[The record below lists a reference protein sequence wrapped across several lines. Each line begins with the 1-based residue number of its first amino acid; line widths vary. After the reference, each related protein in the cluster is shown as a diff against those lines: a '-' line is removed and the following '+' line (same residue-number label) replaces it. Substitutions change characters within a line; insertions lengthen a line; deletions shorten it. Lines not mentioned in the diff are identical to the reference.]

1 MTEISQGRIVQNSV
15 LVSFDAGASNAEF
28 DGPLRVINQAR
39 SLTIDSGIGAGTY
52 LPFPEL
58 EVKLPDRSGGF
69 EERELTIE
77 IAIEDVPMLERIVDG
92 YPFAPVTVNVY
103 EFLFND
109 ITGDP
114 STVRH
119 LYKGRLSTAT
129 NNVNKM
135 RNVARLTVNND
146 KGRLNFPLGITAN
159 VQCSLVFADTTCKA
173 TKIQLV
179 STVDFVYGTVIA
191 LTSAPDPITYPSGL
205 FNKGYVERNGV
216 RILIKDWISGELVY
230 CAKQVPPEWAGQDIV
245 LNSGCDRSLET
256 CVGIYDNQNNFDGL
270 GYLMSAHNPLYE
282 EP

>member
-1 MTEISQGRIVQNSV
+1 MTVAEGRIVQNAV
-15 LVSFDAGASNAEF
+15 LLSFDAGDSNAEF
-28 DGPLRVINQAR
+28 DGPLLVTNQAH
-39 SLTIDSGIGAGTY
+39 SIVIDSGVGAGTY

-69 EERELTIE
+69 EEKELLIN
-77 IAIEDVPMLERIVDG
+77 IALEGVPLLARIVDG

-103 EFLFND
+103 EYLFND
-109 ITGDP
+109 ITGEVP
-114 STVRH
+114 EIRH

-129 NNVNKM
+129 NNFNKM
-135 RNVARLTVNND
+135 KNVIRVSVNND
-146 KGRLNFPLGITAN
+146 KGKLNFPLGVTAN
-159 VQCSLVFADTTCKA
+159 VQCSWVFADTTCKA

-179 STVDFVYGTVIA
+179 STVDFISGTVIS
-191 LTSAPDPITYPSGL
+191 LTEAPNPITYPSGL

-230 CAKQVPPEWAGQDIV
+230 CAKPVPPEWAGEDIT

-256 CVGIYDNQNNFDGL
+256 CIGIYDNQNNFGGL